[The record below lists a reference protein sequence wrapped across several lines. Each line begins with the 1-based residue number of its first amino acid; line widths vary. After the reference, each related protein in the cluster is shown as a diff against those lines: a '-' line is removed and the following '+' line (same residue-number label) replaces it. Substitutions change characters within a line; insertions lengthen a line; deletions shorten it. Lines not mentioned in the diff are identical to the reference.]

1 MLKRDFIM
9 VQIEELGKV
18 IAQIIFNRNSNDGA
32 RKNPELIQ
40 SVYTFLK
47 LDNDFLLNTPIDGIR
62 TYLDGD
68 DSCGLQRMELASKT
82 LLEESFLLPEAQGK
96 KLRARAKELLE
107 YIQRNDTTFSL
118 ERVAL
123 LEEINNYLIDCGSV
137 VGPSTTRRP
146 FSLIRILSMNT
157 TRSSPVFW
165 VRPW

>member
-40 SVYTFLK
+40 SVYTSLK

-68 DSCGLQRMELASKT
+68 DSCGLQRMELAAKT
-82 LLEESFLLPEAQGK
+82 LLEEAQGK

-123 LEEINNYLIDCGSV
+123 LEEINNY
-137 VGPSTTRRP
+137 
-146 FSLIRILSMNT
+146 
-157 TRSSPVFW
+157 
-165 VRPW
+165 

>member
-40 SVYTFLK
+40 SVYTSLK

-68 DSCGLQRMELASKT
+68 DSCGLQRMELATKT
-82 LLEESFLLPEAQGK
+82 LLEESFLCRRRKVKTPGK
-96 KLRARAKELLE
+96 SERAIGI
-107 YIQRNDTTFSL
+107 YPTQRHYVLIGTSG
-118 ERVAL
+118 VAGR
-123 LEEINNYLIDCGSV
+123 DK
-137 VGPSTTRRP
+137 
-146 FSLIRILSMNT
+146 
-157 TRSSPVFW
+157 
-165 VRPW
+165 

>member
-32 RKNPELIQ
+32 RKNP
-40 SVYTFLK
+40 VYTFLK

-123 LEEINNYLIDCGSV
+123 LEEINNY
-137 VGPSTTRRP
+137 
-146 FSLIRILSMNT
+146 
-157 TRSSPVFW
+157 
-165 VRPW
+165 

>member
-62 TYLDGD
+62 TYL
-68 DSCGLQRMELASKT
+68 ELAAKT

-123 LEEINNYLIDCGSV
+123 LEEINNY
-137 VGPSTTRRP
+137 
-146 FSLIRILSMNT
+146 
-157 TRSSPVFW
+157 
-165 VRPW
+165 

>member
-40 SVYTFLK
+40 SVYTSLK

-68 DSCGLQRMELASKT
+68 DSCGLQRMELATKT

-123 LEEINNYLIDCGSV
+123 LEEINNYSIDCGSV

-146 FSLIRILSMNT
+146 FSSIRILSMNT

-165 VRPW
+165 VRP

>member
-47 LDNDFLLNTPIDGIR
+47 LDNDFLLNTPIGIR

-123 LEEINNYLIDCGSV
+123 LEEINNY
-137 VGPSTTRRP
+137 
-146 FSLIRILSMNT
+146 
-157 TRSSPVFW
+157 
-165 VRPW
+165 

>member
-40 SVYTFLK
+40 SVYTSLK

-68 DSCGLQRMELASKT
+68 DSCGLQRMELATKT

-96 KLRARAKELLE
+96 TPGKSERAIGI
-107 YIQRNDTTFSL
+107 YQRNDTTFSL

-123 LEEINNYLIDCGSV
+123 LEEINNY
-137 VGPSTTRRP
+137 
-146 FSLIRILSMNT
+146 
-157 TRSSPVFW
+157 
-165 VRPW
+165 

>member
-1 MLKRDFIM
+1 M
-9 VQIEELGKV
+9 

-118 ERVAL
+118 DRVAL
-123 LEEINNYLIDCGSV
+123 VEEINNY
-137 VGPSTTRRP
+137 
-146 FSLIRILSMNT
+146 
-157 TRSSPVFW
+157 
-165 VRPW
+165 

>member
-40 SVYTFLK
+40 SVYTSLK

-68 DSCGLQRMELASKT
+68 DSCGLQRMELATKT

-96 KLRARAKELLE
+96 KLRSERAIGI
-107 YIQRNDTTFSL
+107 YPTQRHYVLIGTSG
-118 ERVAL
+118 VAGR
-123 LEEINNYLIDCGSV
+123 DK
-137 VGPSTTRRP
+137 
-146 FSLIRILSMNT
+146 
-157 TRSSPVFW
+157 
-165 VRPW
+165 